1 MGIPYSY
8 SLRNL
13 WTRRLTTVLTASGMA
28 LVVFVFAAT
37 LMLSEG
43 LRKTL
48 VDTGSWD
55 NVVVIRKS
63 AQTEVQSGV
72 DRSQAAIVET
82 QPEVAM
88 AEGQRLVAKELVV
101 LISLPKRGTGK
112 PSNVVIRGIG
122 APSLLLRPQ
131 VKLREGRMPRPGS
144 AEIIAGA
151 SIAKRFQGGGIGETL
166 RFGMRDWTVVG
177 IFDAGNTGF
186 SSEIWGDVDQLMQA
200 FRRPVYSSVIF
211 KLRDAAEF
219 DRVKARLEADP
230 RLTVEA
236 KREIRFYADQ
246 SEAMATFLNILG
258 VTLTVIFSLGAV
270 IGAMIT
276 MYAAVAN
283 RITEIGTLRALGFQ
297 RRSILGAFILEALFL
312 GLLGGVVG
320 IFFASFM
327 QLVTISTMNW
337 QTFSELAF
345 SFTLTPRIIGAS
357 LVFSLVMG
365 FVGGLLPAFRAAR
378 MNIVD
383 ACGRAERGLRGRAA
397 SARRADRP

>member
-1 MGIPYSY
+1 
-8 SLRNL
+8 
-13 WTRRLTTVLTASGMA
+13 
-28 LVVFVFAAT
+28 
-37 LMLSEG
+37 
-43 LRKTL
+43 
-48 VDTGSWD
+48 
-55 NVVVIRKS
+55 
-63 AQTEVQSGV
+63 
-72 DRSQAAIVET
+72 
-82 QPEVAM
+82 
-88 AEGQRLVAKELVV
+88 
-101 LISLPKRGTGK
+101 
-112 PSNVVIRGIG
+112 
-122 APSLLLRPQ
+122 
-131 VKLREGRMPRPGS
+131 
-144 AEIIAGA
+144 
-151 SIAKRFQGGGIGETL
+151 
-166 RFGMRDWTVVG
+166 MRDWTVVG

-270 IGAMIT
+270 IGAMIA

-297 RRSILGAFILEALFL
+297 RRSILGAFILESLFL

-320 IFFASFM
+320 VFFASFM

-383 ACGRAERGLRGRAA
+383 SLRAN
-397 SARRADRP
+397 